1 MDIGALPSL
10 GSRDT
15 ETVPSSP
22 LLDLDSA
29 ACLNAIGHR
38 EFGVRHALV
47 EHPLLSLEALAELAD
62 ALPAGAI
69 ERHDANQPL
78 LVPGGA
84 EELSGSP
91 SETVRNIEHNG
102 RWMVMW
108 NLEQIEPYKR
118 LMDDVLD
125 EALSI
130 LPPREGGM
138 GRRESF
144 LFLSAPHAV
153 TPVHF
158 DPEHN
163 FLLQIRGTKE
173 VDVGR
178 FPDRAWELRELNR
191 YYDGGHRNLVEIP
204 PRSGVFYMKPGDGIY
219 LYPWAPHWVHNGPEV
234 SISISI
240 TFRTGRSQREE
251 YASLFNRR
259 LRRRGW
265 SPLPAGESVPVD
277 RAKAA
282 AAAFMG
288 WVRRG
293 GRRQRGTR
301 DYS

>member
-1 MDIGALPSL
+1 
-10 GSRDT
+10 
-15 ETVPSSP
+15 
-22 LLDLDSA
+22 
-29 ACLNAIGHR
+29 
-38 EFGVRHALV
+38 
-47 EHPLLSLEALAELAD
+47 
-62 ALPAGAI
+62 
-69 ERHDANQPL
+69 
-78 LVPGGA
+78 
-84 EELSGSP
+84 
-91 SETVRNIEHNG
+91 
-102 RWMVMW
+102 MW
-108 NLEQIEPYKR
+108 NLEQIAPYKR

-125 EALSI
+125 ETLRF
-130 LPPREGGM
+130 LPSREGGM

-178 FPDRAWELRELNR
+178 FPDPAWELRELNR

-204 PRSGVFYMKPGDGIY
+204 PRSGVFYMRPGDGIY

-234 SISISI
+234 SISLSI

-259 LRRRGW
+259 LRRRGR
-265 SPLPAGESVPVD
+265 SPLPAGVSVPVD

-282 AAAFMG
+282 VVALAG

-293 GRRQRGTR
+293 GRPLRGTR

>member
-1 MDIGALPSL
+1 MDIGAPPASA
-10 GSRDT
+10 RT
-15 ETVPSSP
+15 TQRSSAR
-22 LLDLDSA
+22 LLDLDA
-29 ACLNAIGHR
+29 GACFDAIGRR
-38 EFGVRHALV
+38 EFGMRHSLAG
-47 EHPLLSLEALAELAD
+47 HPLLSLEALAGLAD

-69 ERHDANQPL
+69 ERHDAKQPL

-84 EELSGSP
+84 EELSGPP
-91 SETVRNIEHNG
+91 SETVRNIERNG

-108 NLEQIEPYKR
+108 NLEQVEPYRR

-125 EALSI
+125 EALHF
-130 LPPREGGM
+130 LPSREGGM

-163 FLLQIRGTKE
+163 FLIQIRGTKE

-178 FPDRAWELRELNR
+178 FPDWAWELRELNR
-191 YYDGGHRNLVEIP
+191 YYDGGHRNLTEIP
-204 PRSGVFYMKPGDGIY
+204 PQSNIFHLKPGDGVY
-219 LYPWAPHWVHNGPEV
+219 LYPWAPHWVHNGPAV
-234 SISISI
+234 SISLSI

-265 SPLPAGESVPVD
+265 SPLPAGESVSVD

-282 AAAFMG
+282 AVALAG
-288 WVRRG
+288 WVHRG

>member
-1 MDIGALPSL
+1 MDIAAQ
-10 GSRDT
+10 
-15 ETVPSSP
+15 PSSESSYP
-22 LLDLDSA
+22 ERTPVRRLLDLDSA
-29 ACLNAIGHR
+29 ACLDAIGRR
-38 EFGVRHALV
+38 EFGLCHALV
-47 EHPLLSLEALAELAD
+47 DHPLLSLEALAELAD

-84 EELSGSP
+84 EELSGPP
-91 SETVRNIEHNG
+91 SETVRNIERNG

-108 NLEQIEPYKR
+108 NLEQIAPYKR
-118 LMDDVLD
+118 LMDEILD
-125 EALSI
+125 EALPI
-130 LPPREGGM
+130 LPPREGSM

-204 PRSGVFYMKPGDGIY
+204 PRSGVFYMKPGNGIY
-219 LYPWAPHWVHNGPEV
+219 LYPWAPHWVYNGPQV

-240 TFRTGRSQREE
+240 TFRTRRSQREE

-282 AAAFMG
+282 TVAFMG

-293 GRRQRGTR
+293 GRRLRGTR